1 LGAFTKSSSFN
12 SQDQMDGNIPGK
24 EKTVNWTILSL
35 NEVLLWHNDILGFRN
50 RIGTISIHSKLFDC
64 M

>member
-1 LGAFTKSSSFN
+1 
-12 SQDQMDGNIPGK
+12 MDGNIPGK